1 MAYDEVSPWLPEG
14 TEDIL
19 GQDRLIAS
27 LLRTLE
33 QLEAGSTVGI
43 YGAPGTGR
51 EVFLRRAA
59 WMVSAGRQRLRLR
72 NPNSLFQNPVWFEP
86 WLVPANSHLL
96 AGLANAVVRASTGT
110 QTGTNLAGELINQLN
125 RMHDTSVTG
134 GGGMM
139 AGGQPPLAR
148 FGQTFAQIV
157 HAAKSNR
164 PGRMVVFV
172 SGADRLSPA
181 RRWELLEGLSLMGRM
196 DVQLNSIITLDQDS
210 AFSAARTQEPG
221 ATDER
226 LDALVRRH
234 LELCISVPG
243 LGVRRIS
250 NLLRRYIGESEA
262 LLTASFGREAL
273 NRLSVAVAHE
283 PLGSPRFLRSLANQ
297 VLLLAEFTQESRST
311 HELTEAQWGWIIISQ
326 RWPDLREYMQTTAR
340 WAELRQTLQWL
351 QKSER
356 DAREMIR
363 SPLVK
368 RLESDP
374 LLFRY
379 IRMHAEGFQQ
389 DPDSL
394 LRVEGM
400 LRAAG
405 L

>member
-14 TEDIL
+14 AEDIL
-19 GQDRLIAS
+19 GQDRLVAA

-33 QLEAGSTVGI
+33 QLEPGGVVGL
-43 YGAPGTGR
+43 YGAPGSGR
-51 EVFLRRAA
+51 DVFLRRAA
-59 WMVSAGRQRLRLR
+59 WMVSAGRQRLR
-72 NPNSLFQNPVWFEP
+72 NPNGLFQNPVWFEP
-86 WLVPANSHLL
+86 WMIAANNHLL
-96 AGLANAVVRASTGT
+96 AGLANAVVRASSGT
-110 QTGTNLAGELINQLN
+110 QTGTNLAAELINQLN
-125 RMHDTSVTG
+125 RLQDTTVAG

-139 AGGQPPLAR
+139 TGSQPTLAR
-148 FGQTFAQIV
+148 FGLTFAQLV
-157 HAAKSNR
+157 HAVKSSR
-164 PGRMVVFV
+164 PGRVVVFV
-172 SGADRLSPA
+172 SGAERLSPS
-181 RRWELLEGLSLMGRM
+181 RRWELLEGLSLMSRIG
-196 DVQLNSIITLDQDS
+196 VQLNTIVSLDRES
-210 AFSAARTQEPG
+210 ALSAARTQEPG
-221 ATDER
+221 ASDER
-226 LDALVRRH
+226 LDELIHRH
-234 LELCISVPG
+234 IDLSVTVPS

-250 NLLRRYIGESEA
+250 NLLRHYLGESEG
-262 LLTASFGREAL
+262 LLVSSFGREAV

-283 PLGSPRFLRSLANQ
+283 PLGSPQFLRLLSSQ
-297 VLLLAEFTQESRST
+297 VVLLAEFTQESRSA

-379 IRMHAEGFQQ
+379 IRLHAEGFQQ

-394 LRVEGM
+394 LRVEGL